1 MTKVIQLT
9 RLRTDGKAVTGF
21 LDLPID
27 KDVLRIATLENAEY
41 LIPAGKY
48 PLKMTWS
55 PRWNKM
61 MPEICNVPE
70 REGIRIHMGT
80 LPQHS
85 QGCVLVSAY
94 ALSNIQAIIT
104 KNDKYE
110 KEELYIEIL

>member
-1 MTKVIQLT
+1 MKTIKLK
-9 RLRTDGKAVTGF
+9 REAPEGKAVWGKMELELGMDT
-21 LDLPID
+21 LQ
-27 KDVLRIATLENAEY
+27 VATLENAEF

-94 ALSNIQAIIT
+94 ALSNIQAVIT

-110 KEELYIEIL
+110 KEELFIEIKE